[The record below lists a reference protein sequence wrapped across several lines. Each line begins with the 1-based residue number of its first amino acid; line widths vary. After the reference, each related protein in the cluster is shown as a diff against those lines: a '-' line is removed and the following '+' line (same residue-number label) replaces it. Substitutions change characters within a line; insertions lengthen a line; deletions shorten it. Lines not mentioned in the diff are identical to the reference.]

1 MNLHTDAEQF
11 RYGGL
16 NHIWQVDPFPVGRYI
31 STEHPVTCDSRFKQ
45 LPINTKPQIHYS
57 RPEPKK
63 I

>member
-31 STEHPVTCDSRFKQ
+31 PTEHPVTCDSRFKQ
-45 LPINTKPQIHYS
+45 LPINTRPRIH
-57 RPEPKK
+57 
-63 I
+63 